1 MRLVFFSLFLV
12 FICCV
17 VGCGPKP
24 SGGKKPNNSG
34 GTTSGSTSGG
44 TTGTSSTVTPTTS
57 RSHGHSHADKK
68 EERVYVFK
76 YTGRRACRSYEVDLD
91 DMVEELISLGI
102 PVHERHRVKDGKSYP
117 EECDSRTDNIN
128 IYLID
133 RSHLQMSESLGGF
146 CECTFN
152 ASAEICVPYE
162 YAGQPECM

>member
-24 SGGKKPNNSG
+24 PGKKSNNSG
-34 GTTSGSTSGG
+34 GTTSGPTSGG
-44 TTGTSSTVTPTTS
+44 TGTSSTVTPPTS
-57 RSHGHSHADKK
+57 RPHGHSHANKK

-76 YTGRRACRSYEVDLD
+76 YTGKRACRNYEVDLE
-91 DMVEELISLGI
+91 DMVNELIDLDI
-102 PVHERHRVKDGKSYP
+102 PVYEQHRVKDGKSYP

-133 RSHLQMSESLGGF
+133 RSHLQMSESSGGF

-152 ASAEICVPYE
+152 ASTKICVPYE